1 MEEGDLTERS
11 DFGMPLLEGDDFFKD
26 LDALGQNFSLEGM
39 IQEYGEG
46 ELDLGS
52 EEEGSDEETYI
63 E

>member
-1 MEEGDLTERS
+1 MEGDLSARS

-26 LDALGQNFSLEGM
+26 LDTLGQNFSLEGM

-52 EEEGSDEETYI
+52 EEDEDEESYL

>member
-1 MEEGDLTERS
+1 MEEGEFSARS

-26 LDALGQNFSLEGM
+26 LDTLGQNFSLEGM
-39 IQEYGEG
+39 IQEYDEA

-52 EEEGSDEETYI
+52 EEGDDETYI

>member
-1 MEEGDLTERS
+1 MEEGDLGLRS

-26 LDALGQNFSLEGM
+26 LDTMGQNFSLEGM
-39 IQEYGEG
+39 IQDYGEG

-52 EEEGSDEETYI
+52 EESDEETYI